1 MYCTLCRCRKRR
13 LIFPKSE
20 PIPPPL
26 SYVEPFDWTA
36 FFGAI
41 CNCLR
46 KCRPYFDNDPPIIM
60 AFGPPDPRDT
70 LKNGQIFTTNGKV
83 PMQNGHSVKM
93 NGNATSPIAYLM
105 PAADD
110 RHGHSPTAYRRE
122 LVNEFNKDNKK
133 PNYLRDLE
141 AAWEAAERETGVSKS
156 SSLGSS
162 SSGIGTGVRVEISS
176 PHLENTTFK
185 GETQSLEAAAR
196 IQQQRSARS
205 RRIAPDSTTSR
216 HGLQRMPINEPT
228 KPDISAPTLQTS
240 TYKHDLIDLPEAYTT
255 LKNPKRNRKSK
266 PDTNGYST
274 LQPKR

>member
-1 MYCTLCRCRKRR
+1 
-13 LIFPKSE
+13 
-20 PIPPPL
+20 
-26 SYVEPFDWTA
+26 
-36 FFGAI
+36 
-41 CNCLR
+41 
-46 KCRPYFDNDPPIIM
+46 M

-70 LKNGQIFTTNGKV
+70 LKNSQIFMTNGKV
-83 PMQNGHSVKM
+83 PRQNGHSVRHIEPKM
-93 NGNATSPIAYLM
+93 NGNGISPIIYPM
-105 PAADD
+105 PTDD
-110 RHGHSPTAYRRE
+110 QNGHSPTAYRRE
-122 LVNEFNKDNKK
+122 LVNEFTKDSKK
-133 PNYLRDLE
+133 PSYLRDLE

-162 SSGIGTGVRVEISS
+162 SSGIGRSVRVEISS

-196 IQQQRSARS
+196 IQQQRAARS
-205 RRIAPDSTTSR
+205 RRLAPDSTSSR
-216 HGLQRMPINEPT
+216 HGLQRMPSNEPT